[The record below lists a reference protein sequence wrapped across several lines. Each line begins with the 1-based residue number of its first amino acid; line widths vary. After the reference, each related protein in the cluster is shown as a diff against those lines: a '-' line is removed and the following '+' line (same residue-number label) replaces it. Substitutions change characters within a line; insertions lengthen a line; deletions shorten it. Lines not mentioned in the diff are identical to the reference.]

1 MDLAN
6 VERGGGGTGQCRLVS
21 VARAIVWLIFSPTYG
36 IPFGFLHCD
45 TKSCAD
51 KYLDLLLMTPTTH
64 LIPTYSEHLPMVD
77 LE

>member
-1 MDLAN
+1 MKRSHASEAKINVSAN
-6 VERGGGGTGQCRLVS
+6 V
-21 VARAIVWLIFSPTYG
+21 FG

-64 LIPTYSEHLPMVD
+64 LIPTYSEHLPMVH